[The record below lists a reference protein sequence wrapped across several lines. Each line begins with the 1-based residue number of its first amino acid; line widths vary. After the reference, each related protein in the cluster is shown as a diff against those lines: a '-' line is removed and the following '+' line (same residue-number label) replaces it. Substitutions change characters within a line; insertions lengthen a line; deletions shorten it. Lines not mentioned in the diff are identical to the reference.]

1 MTTTTPRP
9 DDITITHYTVDSK
22 PVSMPFRFRVGAV
35 LVRLR
40 DAVGTILRMCSVL
53 AHLLHRVGRG
63 FLVLVQAPFRLLIA
77 VRQLMACVVQA
88 TLGLLLLSIIL
99 LVVMALAHS
108 VFGDRLHHSFPRH
121 VPRFPP

>member
-22 PVSMPFRFRVGAV
+22 SVSMPFRFRVGAV
-35 LVRLR
+35 LSRIM
-40 DAVGTILRMCSVL
+40 DAVGTILSYGRL
-53 AHLLHRVGRG
+53 LLHHVGRG
-63 FLVLVQAPFRLLIA
+63 LLFLVQVPFRLMNA

-99 LVVMALAHS
+99 LVVLALAHS
-108 VFGDRLHHSFPRH
+108 VFGDMLPHSFPRH
-121 VPRFPP
+121 VPRFLS